1 VAESATPPLPIAV
14 IGGGATGLAA
24 AYALSRRG
32 HRVRLFESTDRL
44 GGAILTERTAD
55 GWLIEAGPNSLLL
68 GDASVRALFEELG
81 LNPDLQAANPAA
93 RNRYLMRGGRVLPV
107 PMSPGSFFST
117 PLFSAGAKLRLFCE
131 LFKGRRVRTTDVS
144 LAQLVESH
152 LSREWVTYAL
162 QPFISGVYAGNPER
176 LSARYAFPP
185 LWEAERTH
193 GSLLRGQMAA
203 GKARR
208 ARGEPKP
215 GIVSFREGLQTIPR
229 ALAGR
234 LPPGSIELGA
244 RIQSLLAD
252 KVWKVIWSREGT
264 TTTEEFA
271 AVVLA
276 LPGYALARLTVGPL
290 GERPLAPLEAV
301 EFPPVASLF
310 LGYRREQVAHPLDG
324 FGLLVAAAERRELLG
339 VLFSSSLFP
348 GRAPEG
354 HVALTVMLGGALRPD
369 QAHLNTE
376 SALERVK
383 GELASLLGVTGDPV
397 IVRHHVWPRAI
408 PQYNLGHER
417 FLEAMDRTEQQ
428 HPGLIVGGNTRD
440 GIALTACLAAGL
452 RLADRAEAAARRR
465 RTG

>member
-1 VAESATPPLPIAV
+1 M
-14 IGGGATGLAA
+14 IGGGVTGLTA

-32 HRVRLFESTDRL
+32 IPVRLFESTDRL
-44 GGAILTERTAD
+44 GGAVLTERTPE

-68 GDASVRALFEELG
+68 GDASVRALFDELG
-81 LNPDLQAANPAA
+81 LAPALVAANPAA
-93 RNRYLMRGGRVLPV
+93 RNRYLMRDGRVLPV
-107 PMSPGSFFST
+107 PMSPGGFLST

-152 LSREWVTYAL
+152 LGREWVTYAL
-162 QPFISGVYAGNPER
+162 QPFVSGIYAGNPER
-176 LSARYAFPP
+176 LSAKHAFPQ
-185 LWEAERTH
+185 LWDAERTH

-215 GIVSFREGLQTIPR
+215 GIVSFKNGLETIPST
-229 ALAGR
+229 LASR
-234 LPPGSIELGA
+234 LPQGAIERGV
-244 RIQSLLAD
+244 RIQSLLSDRA
-252 KVWKVIWSREGT
+252 WKVIWSRDGT
-264 TTTEEFA
+264 TTTEEFG

-276 LPGYALARLTVGPL
+276 LPGYALARLAVGPL

-324 FGLLVAAAERRELLG
+324 FGLLVAAVERRELLG

-369 QAHLNTE
+369 QAHLDTE
-376 SALERVK
+376 SAVARVK
-383 GELASLLGVTGDPV
+383 AELASLLGVTGEPV

-417 FLEAMDRTEQQ
+417 FIETMERTEQQ

-440 GIALTACLAAGL
+440 GIALTACLASGL

-465 RTG
+465 RET